1 MLPSVPGLWA
11 PFAPE
16 PRGRQLIAGAKG
28 VWGRGRGRES
38 GNAHSSCSE
47 GGAALRQPPPGP
59 WVPCL
64 LPWSSRLHE
73 ESPCLQG
80 PRPGHW
86 RMCIHSGQQAS
97 LALGAKFPLCPQRHQ
112 IHNNGAKTGQWRGG
126 GGGAG
131 KPLGKGRRSSSIL
144 FGAHPAVLGGAGG
157 PNSAL
162 DPLLFAGACGGF
174 MVFPPRMGHHWR
186 CRLQVYG
193 WLAGL
198 RFPSVS
204 SGQTG

>member
-1 MLPSVPGLWA
+1 MFPSVPGLWA

-28 VWGRGRGRES
+28 VWGRGRGREE

-59 WVPCL
+59 CP
-64 LPWSSRLHE
+64 PASMRNH
-73 ESPCLQG
+73 PLQG
-80 PRPGHW
+80 PKPGHW
-86 RMCIHSGQQAS
+86 RMCIHSGPQAS

-126 GGGAG
+126 GGEAG

-144 FGAHPAVLGGAGG
+144 FGAHLAVPYCRPCPAVLGGAGPG
-157 PNSAL
+157 NTTIS
-162 DPLLFAGACGGF
+162 
-174 MVFPPRMGHHWR
+174 RN
-186 CRLQVYG
+186 
-193 WLAGL
+193 GL
-198 RFPSVS
+198 I
-204 SGQTG
+204 